1 MRAAD
6 QIEIAAESADQ
17 AEIAAFFAASEGYMA
32 ALYPA
37 ESNHFVDVAT
47 LMKPNVHFLVARRA
61 GVPVGCGAVVRAT
74 DGAAEIK
81 RMWVDPAHRGA
92 RIGQRLL
99 AALVRAARL
108 DGTTV
113 LQLETGIAQSQAI
126 ALYRAAGFVECCPF
140 GGYAADPLSL
150 FMELRLSR

>member
-47 LMKPNVHFLVARRA
+47 LMKPNVHFLVVRRA
-61 GVPVGCGAVVRAT
+61 GVPVGCGAVVRT
-74 DGAAEIK
+74 TNGAAEIK

-126 ALYRAAGFVECCPF
+126 ALYRAAGFVERCPF
-140 GGYAADPLSL
+140 GGYAADPLSV
-150 FMELRLSR
+150 FMELRLVR